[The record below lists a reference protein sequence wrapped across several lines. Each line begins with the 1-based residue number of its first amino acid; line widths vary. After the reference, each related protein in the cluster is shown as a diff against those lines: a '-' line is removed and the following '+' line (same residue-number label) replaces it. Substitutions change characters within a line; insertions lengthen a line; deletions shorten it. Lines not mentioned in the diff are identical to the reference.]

1 MSYFNSFQSWL
12 YHTSIYQNLLRE
24 LPAPL
29 NNICFDSLLCIF
41 LLVYLIYRL
50 VEAVHIIRYRKK
62 IRKKQEAARRLQREK
77 DQELLDRERRVS
89 EKEERIGKFFDYMDS
104 LFVGKMRQ
112 QEASFHGGGS
122 QNGRKL
128 LGRKH
133 FFLEKRDPV
142 ADEMQNQMAPVND
155 YDAAMGAFA
164 SEEEQNRQIQ
174 RLREQ
179 EERQLHSN
187 LESLDASL
195 HGDACTDVVDM
206 PEEEIRDQKLEKRM
220 SRARREDEKERRRKE
235 KRLKRENKRKQHES
249 G

>member
-104 LFVGKMRQ
+104 LFVGKMRK

-128 LGRKH
+128 LGRKRL
-133 FFLEKRDPV
+133 FLEKRDPV
-142 ADEMQNQMAPVND
+142 ADEVQNQMAPVND

-174 RLREQ
+174 RIREQ